1 MTALRLAGKI
11 ALVTGA
17 SRGIGRAIALRF
29 AREGAN
35 LVLGYRERTEL
46 AAEVE
51 ELCRAE
57 GRDAY
62 AVRADLASPEAPG
75 VLCQA
80 ALERF
85 GALHILVNNAARA
98 SEELVATLADD
109 ELEELVA
116 LNVLG
121 LVRLTRAALRP
132 MIRQRHGCIINLS
145 SVAARRPGRGS
156 AVYAG
161 SKGFVE
167 SFTRAL
173 AVEVG
178 RKGIRVC
185 AVAPGVVETEM
196 TRAVRALA
204 EDRILEKIALGRYG
218 RPEEVAAL
226 CAHLA
231 SDEGAYITGATL
243 PVDGAFHGS

>member
-1 MTALRLAGKI
+1 MIGPRLEGKV
-11 ALVTGA
+11 ALVSGA
-17 SRGIGRAIALRF
+17 SRGIGRAIALRL
-29 AREGAN
+29 AREGAR
-35 LVLGYRERTEL
+35 LVLGYRERAGL

-51 ELCRAE
+51 GLCRAE
-57 GRDAY
+57 GTDAF
-62 AVRADLASPEAPG
+62 AVQADLASIDGPRA
-75 VLCQA
+75 LCEA
-80 ALERF
+80 ALARF
-85 GALHILVNNAARA
+85 GALHVLVNNAGCV
-98 SEELVATLADD
+98 SEELLATLADD
-109 ELEELVA
+109 ELEQMVA
-116 LNVLG
+116 VNVLG

-132 MIRQRHGCIINLS
+132 MLRQRSGCIINLS
-145 SVAARRPGRGS
+145 SVAARHPARGN

-161 SKGFVE
+161 TKGFVE

-185 AVAPGVVETEM
+185 AVAPGVVETGM
-196 TRAVRALA
+196 TEAVRALA
-204 EDRILEKIALGRYG
+204 GDRILEGIALGRYG

-243 PVDGAFHGS
+243 PVDGAFHGR